1 MNIGRTLRRSGS
13 SLAFGLACVASSC
26 FAQVDVMDQIRDR
39 RYVVIAHRESS
50 FPFSYV
56 DGEGKVRGYAIDICL
71 KIVDAVRKE
80 LNLKELT
87 VQHLLVTPATRLN
100 AIASGKADLE
110 CGSTTN
116 TSERRK
122 LVDFTIPHFIS
133 SARLLVRADRKY
145 NDIGDLRG
153 KRIVST
159 KGTTN
164 IATLKRISGERNLN
178 ISVAEVNDHAEGFR
192 AVESGDAE
200 GFAMDDV
207 LLFGMRA
214 RARSPNAFEIVGKS
228 MSLEPYAIMLPKNQ
242 SRFKKVVDATLRR
255 VILDREIDPLYRKWF
270 ESPIPPDGINLGL
283 KMPYVLRD
291 SFRAP
296 SSKVHDWY
304 LD

>member
-1 MNIGRTLRRSGS
+1 MGGGRLFRCSWLS
-13 SLAFGLACVASSC
+13 FAFGLASA
-26 FAQVDVMDQIRDR
+26 ALPWLARGDVMDQIKERT
-39 RYVVIAHRESS
+39 YVVIAHRESS

-87 VQHLLVTPATRLN
+87 VQYLLVTPANRLD

-122 LVDFTIPHFIS
+122 TVDFTIPHFIS

-164 IATLKRISGERNLN
+164 IATLKRISGERSLN

-192 AVESGDAE
+192 AVETGEAD

-214 RARSPNAFEIVGKS
+214 RSSSPKAFEIIGKS

-255 VILDREIDPLYRKWF
+255 VILDREIEPLYRKWF
-270 ESPIPPDGINLGL
+270 ESPIPPDSINLGL